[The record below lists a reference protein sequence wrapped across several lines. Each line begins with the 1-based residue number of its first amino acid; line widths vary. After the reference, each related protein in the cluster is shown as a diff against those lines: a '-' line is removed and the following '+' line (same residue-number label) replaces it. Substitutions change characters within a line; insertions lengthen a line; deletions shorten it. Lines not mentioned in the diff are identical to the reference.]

1 MILTSGQHNHPPPVP
16 HPEQVVPSAV
26 SPSCQEIW
34 GMKKKKDKKIK
45 DWQQNQAYISQ
56 NQEPTRNKPVSD
68 WAPRWRVGNPEDST
82 SLELRWTPEEPHAG
96 SFSANF
102 NKLVMICRGKCFAHI
117 FLQEYSVCEPVCHMN
132 FRKWCRK
139 CDLWEGKI
147 RTFVDIWWLSHI
159 PNPRYSFSPMLNTF
173 AHKSGKRTS
182 GEMGP
187 FRLRAVNCF
196 SFCAVNA
203 KQKRWDEKLKNT
215 VSKLLW
221 ELFVRPWDLLVPQ
234 LRRKT
239 HKQTMYMGS
248 KTNKQ
253 STWDLWEPLSGRLL
267 GLGRPR
273 PVVKAP

>member
-1 MILTSGQHNHPPPVP
+1 MDS
-16 HPEQVVPSAV
+16 
-26 SPSCQEIW
+26 W
-34 GMKKKKDKKIK
+34 GATCRVIQCKF
-45 DWQQNQAYISQ
+45 QQIGDDLQ
-56 NQEPTRNKPVSD
+56 RKM
-68 WAPRWRVGNPEDST
+68 
-82 SLELRWTPEEPHAG
+82 
-96 SFSANF
+96 F
-102 NKLVMICRGKCFAHI
+102 

-187 FRLRAVNCF
+187 FKLKEVNCF
-196 SFCAVNA
+196 SFLCSECL
-203 KQKRWDEKLKNT
+203 KEKMRNGNT
-215 VSKLLW
+215 ISKLVRSLD
-221 ELFVRPWDLLVPQ
+221 LFVPQ
-234 LRRKT
+234 FRRKT
-239 HKQTMYMGS
+239 HKKTMHC
-248 KTNKQ
+248 
-253 STWDLWEPLSGRLL
+253 TWDLWEPLSGRLL